1 MMQLQTAVS
10 SDIPEL
16 CLLLDSLFS
25 QEAEFKPDIELQAL
39 GLGAIIVGD
48 GIGDILVAKDAGQI
62 IGMVNLLYTISTALG
77 SRVAILEDMVVAPQ
91 NRGLGVGSA
100 LLKYALDFAKQKGCK
115 RITLLTD
122 NDNVAAHG
130 FYQQHGFTESSML
143 AFRMSL
149 DV

>member
-100 LLKYALDFAKQKGCK
+100 LLKYAIDFAKQKGCK

>member
-1 MMQLQTAVS
+1 MEILTAVP

-16 CLLLDSLFS
+16 CRLLDTLFS
-25 QEAEFKPDIELQAL
+25 QETEFKPDAEMQAL
-39 GLGAIIVGD
+39 GLGAIIEGD

-62 IGMVNLLYTISTALG
+62 VGMVNLLYTISTALG

-91 NRGLGVGSA
+91 SRGLGIGSA
-100 LLKYALDFAKQKGCK
+100 LLKYAIDFARQKGCK

-122 NDNVAAHG
+122 NDNEAAHR
-130 FYQQHGFTESSML
+130 FYEQHGFIESSML
-143 AFRMSL
+143 AFRLSL

>member
-1 MMQLQTAVS
+1 MQIQTAVS
-10 SDIPEL
+10 ADIPQL

-39 GLGAIIVGD
+39 GLGAIIEGD
-48 GIGDILVAKDAGQI
+48 GIGDILVVKDGGQI

-91 NRGLGVGSA
+91 SRGLGVGSA
-100 LLKYALDFAKQKGCK
+100 LLKHAIDFAKQKDCK

-143 AFRMSL
+143 AFRLFL

>member
-1 MMQLQTAVS
+1 MQLQTAVS

-100 LLKYALDFAKQKGCK
+100 LLKYAIDFAKQKGCK